1 MRFIFYVLALVAYI
15 VLMAFA
21 FAAFDFWTLHY
32 GLGEYAWWGDY
43 RFVFNDVVSWLCPLG
58 YGLAENVFYLFARW
72 YHGWT
77 GDWINPV
84 GNWTFD
90 WGGGNFYPYWKWY
103 LSFGVRQVV
112 WVVAVVGLWRG
123 YGYKRRV
130 VERQSGVGRATRRI
144 ARAD

>member
-32 GLGEYAWWGDY
+32 GWGEYAWWGDY
-43 RFVFNDVVSWLCPLG
+43 RFVFNDVVS
-58 YGLAENVFYLFARW
+58 
-72 YHGWT
+72 
-77 GDWINPV
+77 
-84 GNWTFD
+84 

-112 WVVAVVGLWRG
+112 WIVAVVGLWRG